1 MAEII
6 PDNAIYDFLISK
18 GIEVEKPKSSKDL
31 KGRVI
36 DGAIT
41 GLNPL
46 VGAANIGLKAI
57 KGNAKQQEWITW
69 KQWALSHAE
78 WNEFWT
84 ENKSYYL
91 ELEKQRLATLEEKQK
106 EQAIAKEKRRKRG
119 NKIALVLF
127 FWWVPLLA
135 IGLVASGIYSGIN
148 YLNCGQVE
156 CDSTEIKK

>member
-18 GIEVEKPKSSKDL
+18 GVEVEKPKSSKDL

-57 KGNAKQQEWITW
+57 GGNAKQQEWITW

-84 ENKSYYL
+84 EKKSYYL

-106 EQAIAKEKRRKRG
+106 EQAIANEKSRKRG
-119 NKIALVLF
+119 EKIALILV
-127 FWWVPLLA
+127 FWWVPLALLGA
-135 IGLVASGIYSGIN
+135 VIAGIQGVVNYSR
-148 YLNCGQVE
+148 CGQFE
-156 CDSTEIKK
+156 CDSTEIKR

>member
-57 KGNAKQQEWITW
+57 GGNAKQQEWTTW
-69 KQWALSHAE
+69 KQWALSHEE
-78 WNEFWT
+78 WNGFWS
-84 ENKSYYL
+84 EKKAYYL
-91 ELEKQRLATLEEKQK
+91 DQEKKRIEVLEEKEK
-106 EQAIAKEKRRKRG
+106 EKRIAKEKSRKRE
-119 NKIALVLF
+119 K
-127 FWWVPLLA
+127 
-135 IGLVASGIYSGIN
+135 
-148 YLNCGQVE
+148 
-156 CDSTEIKK
+156 

>member
-18 GIEVEKPKSSKDL
+18 GVEVEKPKSSKDL

-57 KGNAKQQEWITW
+57 GGNAKQQEWITW

-84 ENKSYYL
+84 EKKAYYL
-91 ELEKQRLATLEEKQK
+91 DQEKKRIEVLEEKEK
-106 EQAIAKEKRRKRG
+106 EKRIAKEKSRKREK
-119 NKIALVLF
+119 KIVLILV
-127 FWWVPLLA
+127 FWWVPLAFLGGV
-135 IGLVASGIYSGIN
+135 IGGIQGVVNYSR
-148 YLNCGQVE
+148 CGQFE
-156 CDSTEIKK
+156 CDSTEIKR